1 MVFTLELLV
10 EVQIWGVFIPLGPL
24 KKKKKQEIKLGNGCR
39 LELLALISKFASAL
53 ELSSV
58 DSGGKGMKVQKA

>member
-24 KKKKKQEIKLGNGCR
+24 KKKKQEIKLGNGCR